1 MTGKEDPTNLSGSYA
16 LNALDAPDIAHF
28 EKHLENSEES
38 RNEVVEL
45 TDTAVLLGLSVEP
58 VTPPPALKANIMSML
73 DSTPQLAPLPEGDE
87 HAVAPTTPRHAEQ
100 PTPVVALTPV
110 VDHVETTQPTTGF
123 PAVTSKSQ
131 QKANSRWFAR
141 PAVILA
147 GIAAASALVVGGG
160 LVFDTIGQGSQNQAE
175 ADQLAAIN
183 AAEDSERVVTPLEN
197 GGSAT
202 LVYSMDLASSALIV
216 DGLEALPADQVYELW
231 YINDEGAR
239 PAGTFTAD
247 GSSTWNVLEGEMN
260 ADDVVGVTIE
270 PHPGSDA
277 PTTDPLFVIEGA

>member
-73 DSTPQLAPLPEGDE
+73 DSTPQLAPLAEGE
-87 HAVAPTTPRHAEQ
+87 ER
-100 PTPVVALTPV
+100 PVRPLVEL
-110 VDHVETTQPTTGF
+110 VETAPAQTQPDNAF

-183 AAEDSERVVTPLEN
+183 AAEDSERVVTPLDN

-216 DGLEALPADQVYELW
+216 DGLEPLPADQVYELW

-247 GSSTWNVLEGEMN
+247 GSSSWNVLEGEMS

-277 PTTDPLFVIEGA
+277 PTSDPLFVIEGA